1 MSDWATEARLKLIH
15 QAIEE
20 ETWFPSG
27 IDMTGAYDEVQA
39 EKARL
44 AEAAAAKEAEEK
56 ARAFCFARFESC
68 GSVSGGGRR
77 CQVVHRPGHRPPL
90 ALPLDV
96 DHGMPGE
103 VCNPRPDLLH
113 VRVVLGCFLRVRHD
127 GIMRP
132 RVTPGPGHVLSAL

>member
-56 ARAFCFARFESC
+56 AAVERAKKQTKKPAKTEP
-68 GSVSGGGRR
+68 VT
-77 CQVVHRPGHRPPL
+77 
-90 ALPLDV
+90 
-96 DHGMPGE
+96 E
-103 VCNPRPDLLH
+103 VTEADEE
-113 VRVVLGCFLRVRHD
+113 
-127 GIMRP
+127 
-132 RVTPGPGHVLSAL
+132 